1 MSRSARA
8 FHKGTLPMITV
19 SITRNWSNANWS
31 WRSTP
36 NFFGRVMDPLVGSI
50 SPVKIFISVDL
61 PAPLGPVTAYRRPG
75 RNVQVTS
82 SNRVLAP
89 KRMEMLL
96 TESKATYH
104 YSARAKTAKVVGQ
117 TLSSVNSSRPC
128 PTIGG
133 AWFPA
138 LFPRLHAGAIVRLQ
152 IAERVLH
159 ARQHVL
165 QHRPDGVDRF
175 AVAVGFVEDPPLALA
190 ADPAQTVVVVGAWIF
205 FFRLIGIAHLVVV
218 DTGQDVQVGARPCVH
233 AVRIGLVVNVEFL

>member
-82 SNRVLAP
+82 SNRVRAP

-96 TESKATYH
+96 TESKAITMIAH
-104 YSARAKTAKVVGQ
+104 AGMRHLVHTGRVPNGTCASLRREFSGEPDAGKPHPRFDEGRARLSPLAV
-117 TLSSVNSSRPC
+117 TLSLLLYRLGLDQQRPAFLAVMMVGMYLKVAPEIRRALQGGRPVVALESTIITHGMPYPENLETARSLESQVWHSVGN
-128 PTIGG
+128 
-133 AWFPA
+133 
-138 LFPRLHAGAIVRLQ
+138 
-152 IAERVLH
+152 
-159 ARQHVL
+159 
-165 QHRPDGVDRF
+165 D
-175 AVAVGFVEDPPLALA
+175 
-190 ADPAQTVVVVGAWIF
+190 
-205 FFRLIGIAHLVVV
+205 
-218 DTGQDVQVGARPCVH
+218 
-233 AVRIGLVVNVEFL
+233 